1 MDLIWKYD
9 SLDSLGKLNVEN
21 MLFSVC
27 CQDFTLGNCDGEL
40 KLVGYKPIKFARV

>member
-27 CQDFTLGNCDGEL
+27 CQDLLWEIVMGN
-40 KLVGYKPIKFARV
+40 